1 MPGGVGGQRVKP
13 LPTRLALIGYPSI
26 SSYGSGLLIW
36 HLDGVF
42 VLYVLLIFIN
52 RLYLRGILLYKSYLR
67 AFETNPVL
75 AYRSKSFFSKSGR
88 FIRFKSLMI

>member
-1 MPGGVGGQRVKP
+1 
-13 LPTRLALIGYPSI
+13 
-26 SSYGSGLLIW
+26 LIW

-67 AFETNPVL
+67 AFETSPAIGL
-75 AYRSKSFFSKSGR
+75 PFEEFFQ
-88 FIRFKSLMI
+88 